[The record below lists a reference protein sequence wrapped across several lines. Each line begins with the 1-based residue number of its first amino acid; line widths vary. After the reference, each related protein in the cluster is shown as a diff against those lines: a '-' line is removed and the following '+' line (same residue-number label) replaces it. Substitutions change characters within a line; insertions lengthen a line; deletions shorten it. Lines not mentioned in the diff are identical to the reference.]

1 MPHAPAHPGTLAG
14 TLLLPLALSL
24 ALVPPP
30 AVAQTSKLTRRQVEI
45 VLKEHRNFYR
55 KDLRGLD
62 LAGLD
67 FRKADLSRADLTDA
81 NLQGA
86 NLAEANLDHTTL
98 NTARLGGA
106 NLQKARLVDA
116 SLLRVDLAGADLTGA
131 DLTRA
136 DLQGSGL
143 RRARLREAILV
154 DGGLIRVD
162 LREADLT
169 GANLQGANLTSAL
182 LLGASLARASL
193 RGARVARAD
202 FQDADLEGASF
213 VGTDVAAAEN
223 FEKARNWETAV
234 LEEPAPRPKPAG
246 SEPVA
251 PPWTFRIHV
260 VHGLPIEADSWTDQG
275 AVLVYTRG
283 GVTHGIPRSS
293 VVQIED
299 DRGRPV
305 SLEVATATATAPK
318 GDDVIRPKTVCRSPQ
333 IGDPDVVLREYFR
346 CIEETPRSRTIV
358 RRGRETTLLWIRS
371 RSGAGRDYYY
381 VYNGRLVGMDT
392 SQ

>member
-1 MPHAPAHPGTLAG
+1 MPHATARPRTLAG
-14 TLLLPLALSL
+14 TLLLPLALGL

-30 AVAQTSKLTRRQVEI
+30 AAAQTGTLTRRQVETI
-45 VLKEHRNFYR
+45 LKEHRNFYR

-67 FRKADLSRADLTDA
+67 FRKADLSRADLTGA

-98 NTARLGGA
+98 NTARLVGA

-116 SLLRVDLAGADLTGA
+116 SLLRVDLAGADLAGA

-154 DGGLIRVD
+154 DAGLIRVD

-213 VGTDVAAAEN
+213 VGTDLAAAEN

-234 LEEPAPRPKPAG
+234 LEEPAARPKPAG
-246 SEPVA
+246 SEPAA

-275 AVLVYTRG
+275 TVLVYTRG

-293 VVQIED
+293 VVQVED
-299 DRGRPV
+299 ARGSPV
-305 SLEVATATATAPK
+305 SLEVATAPK
-318 GDDVIRPKTVCRSPQ
+318 SDEVIRPKTACRSPQ
-333 IGDPDVVLREYFR
+333 IGDPDVVLHEYFR

-358 RRGRETTLLWIRS
+358 RRGRETTLFWIRS

-381 VYNGRLVGMDT
+381 VYNGRLQGMDT